1 MTGTVVLQL
10 LCTPPTRTHP
20 HLSQLGT
27 EGWFS
32 NVKVGKSRLAKH
44 LACFAHLSPTP
55 LVPQNEIHGSW
66 FGTRTTTQHTTTTRM
81 QPSHRNPT
89 DRKNRVL
96 MTDDDLRPDLL
107 ERAESWADKAD
118 LCIAMGTSL
127 CGSMLLQPPSRL
139 DRSCRVCLLTA
150 TAWLA
155 RPHSDC

>member
-1 MTGTVVLQL
+1 MSKLVSHTSPSASLALLTSLLLHWCHRMRFTAPGLVRVQQNDTQPLQR
-10 LCTPPTRTHP
+10 C
-20 HLSQLGT
+20 
-27 EGWFS
+27 
-32 NVKVGKSRLAKH
+32 
-44 LACFAHLSPTP
+44 
-55 LVPQNEIHGSW
+55 
-66 FGTRTTTQHTTTTRM
+66 TRM

-96 MTDDDLRPDLL
+96 MMDDDLRPDLL

-127 CGSMLLQPPSRL
+127 CGSMVLQPPSRL
-139 DRSCRVCLLTA
+139 DRSSRACLLTA